1 MFIDMIYSKLRSTHW
16 LCRNLN
22 GSTQQNSYLT
32 YYVLDSYNPS
42 KCAAYCDKVDLCTA
56 FNICE

>member
-1 MFIDMIYSKLRSTHW
+1 MIYSKLRSTHW